1 MDKKKVMTICGVI
14 FVIVFVAACFA
25 IVQFSKQDVEN
36 AQKDIQEAYEKYGTV
51 EKEIVNVLV
60 AKLNTEIM
68 DNGINTPASDEL
80 MVAQDSL
87 YWYGLTD
94 DVSIY
99 VKPVEFSNDNKKDI
113 AEISAIYMD
122 KEKYNEETAIQYA
135 KLLIKANNE
144 ELIEDEIDTL
154 IKDAKSFSKD
164 EKFAN
169 NGKGISVAILE
180 SDSHYEYQV
189 KRLYK

>member
-14 FVIVFVAACFA
+14 FVVVVIVVCIA
-25 IVQFSKQDVEN
+25 IVQFAKQDVEN
-36 AQKDIQEAYEKYGTV
+36 AKNELQATIEKYGTV
-51 EKEIVNVLV
+51 EKEIVNILV

-80 MVAQDSL
+80 MVAQDGL

-94 DVSIY
+94 DVSLY

-113 AEISAIYMD
+113 AEISAIYMSKD
-122 KEKYNEETAIQYA
+122 VYDEQIAIKYA

-144 ELIEDEIDTL
+144 ELTEDEIDTL
-154 IKDAKSFSKD
+154 IKDAKAGSND
-164 EKFAN
+164 NEFAN

-180 SDSHYEYQV
+180 SDNHYEYQV

>member
-1 MDKKKVMTICGVI
+1 MDKKKVITICGVI
-14 FVIVFVAACFA
+14 FVIVFVAVCFA

-36 AQKDIQEAYEKYGTV
+36 AQKELQETYEKYGTV
-51 EKEIVNVLV
+51 EKEIVNILI

-80 MVAQDSL
+80 MVAQDGL

-113 AEISAIYMD
+113 AEISAIYMN
-122 KEKYNEETAIQYA
+122 KEKYNEETAIKYA

-144 ELIEDEIDTL
+144 ELTEDEIDTL
-154 IKDAKSFSKD
+154 IKDAKALSKD
-164 EKFAN
+164 EEFAN

>member
-1 MDKKKVMTICGVI
+1 MDKKKVMTICVVI
-14 FVIVFVAACFA
+14 FVVVFVAVCFA
-25 IVQFSKQDVEN
+25 IVQFSKQDLEN
-36 AQKDIQEAYEKYGTV
+36 AQKDLQEALEKYGTV

-80 MVAQDSL
+80 MVAQDGL

-113 AEISAIYMD
+113 AEISAIYMSKD
-122 KEKYNEETAIQYA
+122 VYDEQIAIKYA

-144 ELIEDEIDTL
+144 ELTEDEIDTL
-154 IKDAKSFSKD
+154 IKDAKTVSKD
-164 EKFAN
+164 NKMSN
-169 NGKGISVAILE
+169 NGKGISVAIVE
-180 SDSHYEYQV
+180 SDSHFEYQV

>member
-14 FVIVFVAACFA
+14 LVVVVIVVCIA
-25 IVQFSKQDVEN
+25 IVQFAKQDVEN
-36 AQKDIQEAYEKYGTV
+36 AKNELQATIEKYGTV

-80 MVAQDSL
+80 MVAQDGL

-113 AEISAIYMD
+113 AEISAIYMSKD
-122 KEKYNEETAIQYA
+122 VYDEQTAIKYA

-144 ELIEDEIDTL
+144 ELTEDEIDTL
-154 IKDAKSFSKD
+154 IKDAKTVSKD
-164 EKFAN
+164 NKMSN
-169 NGKGISVAILE
+169 NGKGISVAIVE
-180 SDSHYEYQV
+180 SDSHFEYQV

>member
-1 MDKKKVMTICGVI
+1 MDKKKGII
-14 FVIVFVAACFA
+14 ISIIVVVLIAVCCTCVYLA
-25 IVQFSKQDVEN
+25 KKDVEN
-36 AQKDIQEAYEKYGTV
+36 AQKELEETFEKYGTV
-51 EKEIVNVLV
+51 EKEIVNILV

-80 MVAQDSL
+80 MIAQNGL

-99 VKPVEFSNDNKKDI
+99 VKPVEFSDDNKKDI

-122 KEKYNEETAIQYA
+122 KEKYNEETAIKYA

-144 ELIEDEIDTL
+144 ELTEDEIDTL
-154 IKDAKSFSKD
+154 IKDAKASSKD

-180 SDSHYEYQV
+180 SDTHYEYQV

>member
-14 FVIVFVAACFA
+14 FVVVVIVVCIA
-25 IVQFSKQDVEN
+25 IVQFAKQDVEN
-36 AQKDIQEAYEKYGTV
+36 AKNELQATIEKYGTV
-51 EKEIVNVLV
+51 EKEIVNILV

-80 MVAQDSL
+80 MVAQDGL

-94 DVSIY
+94 DISFY

-113 AEISAIYMD
+113 AEISAIYMSKD
-122 KEKYNEETAIQYA
+122 VYDEQIAIKYA

-144 ELIEDEIDTL
+144 ELTEDEIDTL
-154 IKDAKSFSKD
+154 IKDAKAGSND
-164 EKFAN
+164 NEFAN

-180 SDSHYEYQV
+180 SDNHYEYQV

>member
-1 MDKKKVMTICGVI
+1 MDKKKIMTICGVI
-14 FVIVFVAACFA
+14 FVIVFVAVCFA

-36 AQKDIQEAYEKYGTV
+36 AQKDLQEAYEKYGTV
-51 EKEIVNVLV
+51 EKEIVNILV

-80 MVAQDSL
+80 MVAQDGL

-113 AEISAIYMD
+113 AEISAIYID
-122 KEKYNEETAIQYA
+122 REKYNEETAIKYA

-144 ELIEDEIDTL
+144 ELTENEIDTL
-154 IKDAKSFSKD
+154 IKDAKAFSKD

>member
-1 MDKKKVMTICGVI
+1 MDKKKIMTICVVI
-14 FVIVFVAACFA
+14 FVIVVIAVGFA
-25 IVQFSKQDVEN
+25 IVQFSKQDLEN
-36 AQKDIQEAYEKYGTV
+36 AQKDLQEAFEKYGTV
-51 EKEIVNVLV
+51 EKEIVNILV

-80 MVAQDSL
+80 MVAQDGL
-87 YWYGLTD
+87 YWYVLTD

-113 AEISAIYMD
+113 AEISAIYMN
-122 KEKYNEETAIQYA
+122 KEKYNEETAIKYA

-144 ELIEDEIDTL
+144 ELTEDEIDTL
-154 IKDAKSFSKD
+154 IKDAKAFSKD
-164 EKFAN
+164 EEFAN

>member
-14 FVIVFVAACFA
+14 FVVVVIVVCIA
-25 IVQFSKQDVEN
+25 IVQFAKQDVEN
-36 AQKDIQEAYEKYGTV
+36 AKNELQATIEKYGTV
-51 EKEIVNVLV
+51 EKEIVNILV

-80 MVAQDSL
+80 MVAQDGL

-94 DVSIY
+94 DVSLY

-113 AEISAIYMD
+113 AEISAIYMSKD
-122 KEKYNEETAIQYA
+122 VYDEQIAIKYA

-144 ELIEDEIDTL
+144 ELTEDEIDTL
-154 IKDAKSFSKD
+154 IKDAKAGSND
-164 EKFAN
+164 NEFAN
-169 NGKGISVAILE
+169 NGKGISVAIVE
-180 SDSHYEYQV
+180 SDSHFEYQV

>member
-1 MDKKKVMTICGVI
+1 MDKKKVMTICGII
-14 FVIVFVAACFA
+14 FVIVFVAVCFA

-36 AQKDIQEAYEKYGTV
+36 AQKDLQEAYEKYGTV
-51 EKEIVNVLV
+51 EKEIVNILV

-68 DNGINTPASDEL
+68 DNSINTPASDEL
-80 MVAQDSL
+80 MVAQDGL

-113 AEISAIYMD
+113 VEISAIYMN
-122 KEKYNEETAIQYA
+122 KEKYNEETAIKYA

-144 ELIEDEIDTL
+144 ELTENEIDTL
-154 IKDAKSFSKD
+154 IKDAKAFSKD
-164 EKFAN
+164 EEFAN

-180 SDSHYEYQV
+180 SDTHYEYQV

>member
-1 MDKKKVMTICGVI
+1 MDKKKVITICGVI
-14 FVIVFVAACFA
+14 FVIVFVAVCFA

-36 AQKDIQEAYEKYGTV
+36 AQKDLEEAYEKYGTV

-80 MVAQDSL
+80 MVAQDGL

-122 KEKYNEETAIQYA
+122 KEKYNEETAIKYA

-144 ELIEDEIDTL
+144 SLTEDEIDTL
-154 IKDAKSFSKD
+154 IKDAKASSKD
-164 EKFAN
+164 EEFAN
-169 NGKGISVAILE
+169 NGKGISMAILE

>member
-1 MDKKKVMTICGVI
+1 MDKKKVMTICGII
-14 FVIVFVAACFA
+14 FVIVFVAVCFA

-36 AQKDIQEAYEKYGTV
+36 AQKDLQEAYEKYGTV
-51 EKEIVNVLV
+51 EKEIVNILV

-68 DNGINTPASDEL
+68 DNSINTPASDEL
-80 MVAQDSL
+80 MVAQDGL

-113 AEISAIYMD
+113 GEISAIYMN
-122 KEKYNEETAIQYA
+122 KEKYNEETAIKYA
-135 KLLIKANNE
+135 KLLIKANNK
-144 ELIEDEIDTL
+144 ELTENEIDTL
-154 IKDAKSFSKD
+154 IKDAKAFSKD
-164 EKFAN
+164 EEFAN

-180 SDSHYEYQV
+180 SDTHYEYQV

>member
-14 FVIVFVAACFA
+14 FVVVFVAVCFA

-36 AQKDIQEAYEKYGTV
+36 AKKDLQATIEKYGTV

-80 MVAQDSL
+80 MVAQDGL

-113 AEISAIYMD
+113 AEISAIYMN
-122 KEKYNEETAIQYA
+122 KEKYNEETAIKYA

-144 ELIEDEIDTL
+144 ELTEDEIDTL
-154 IKDAKSFSKD
+154 IKDAKALSKD
-164 EKFAN
+164 EEFAN

>member
-14 FVIVFVAACFA
+14 FVVVFVAVCFA

-36 AQKDIQEAYEKYGTV
+36 AKKDLQATIEKYGTV

-80 MVAQDSL
+80 MVAQDGL

-99 VKPVEFSNDNKKDI
+99 VKPVEFLNDNKKDI
-113 AEISAIYMD
+113 AEISAIYMN
-122 KEKYNEETAIQYA
+122 KEKYNEETAIKYA

-144 ELIEDEIDTL
+144 ELTEDEIDTL
-154 IKDAKSFSKD
+154 IKDAKALSKD
-164 EKFAN
+164 EEFAN

>member
-1 MDKKKVMTICGVI
+1 MDKKKVITICGVI
-14 FVIVFVAACFA
+14 FVIVFVAVCFA

-36 AQKDIQEAYEKYGTV
+36 AKKDLQATIEKYGTV
-51 EKEIVNVLV
+51 EKEIVNILI

-80 MVAQDSL
+80 MVAQDGL

-113 AEISAIYMD
+113 AEISAIYMN
-122 KEKYNEETAIQYA
+122 KEKYNEETAIKYA

-144 ELIEDEIDTL
+144 ELTEDEIDTL
-154 IKDAKSFSKD
+154 IKDAKALSKD
-164 EKFAN
+164 EEFAN

>member
-1 MDKKKVMTICGVI
+1 MDKKKIMTICGII
-14 FVIVFVAACFA
+14 FVIVFVAVCFA

-36 AQKDIQEAYEKYGTV
+36 AQKDLQEAYEKYGTV

-80 MVAQDSL
+80 MVAQDGL

-113 AEISAIYMD
+113 AGISAIYID
-122 KEKYNEETAIQYA
+122 REKYNEEIAIKYA

-144 ELIEDEIDTL
+144 ELTEDEIDTL
-154 IKDAKSFSKD
+154 IKDAKAFSKD
-164 EKFAN
+164 EEFAN

>member
-1 MDKKKVMTICGVI
+1 MDKKKVITICGVI
-14 FVIVFVAACFA
+14 FVIVFVVVCFA

-36 AQKDIQEAYEKYGTV
+36 AQKELQETYEKYGTV
-51 EKEIVNVLV
+51 EKEIVNILV

-80 MVAQDSL
+80 MVAQDGL

-113 AEISAIYMD
+113 AEISAIYMN
-122 KEKYNEETAIQYA
+122 KEKYNEETAIKYA

-144 ELIEDEIDTL
+144 ELTEDEIDTL
-154 IKDAKSFSKD
+154 IKDAKALSKD
-164 EKFAN
+164 EEFAN

>member
-1 MDKKKVMTICGVI
+1 MDKKKVITICGVI
-14 FVIVFVAACFA
+14 FVIVFVAVCFA

-36 AQKDIQEAYEKYGTV
+36 AQKELQETYEKYGTV
-51 EKEIVNVLV
+51 EKEIVNILV

-113 AEISAIYMD
+113 AEISAIYMN
-122 KEKYNEETAIQYA
+122 KEKYNEETAIKYA

-144 ELIEDEIDTL
+144 ELTEDEIDTL
-154 IKDAKSFSKD
+154 IKDAKALSKD
-164 EKFAN
+164 EEFAN

>member
-1 MDKKKVMTICGVI
+1 MDKKKVMTICVVI
-14 FVIVFVAACFA
+14 FVVVFVAVCFA
-25 IVQFSKQDVEN
+25 IVQFSKQDLEN
-36 AQKDIQEAYEKYGTV
+36 AQKDLQEALEKYGTV

-80 MVAQDSL
+80 MVAQDGL

-113 AEISAIYMD
+113 AEQSAIYMNKD
-122 KEKYNEETAIQYA
+122 VYDEQTAIKYA

-144 ELIEDEIDTL
+144 ELTEDEIDTL
-154 IKDAKSFSKD
+154 IKDAKTVSKD
-164 EKFAN
+164 NKMSN
-169 NGKGISVAILE
+169 NGKGISVAIVE
-180 SDSHYEYQV
+180 SDSHFEYQV

>member
-14 FVIVFVAACFA
+14 FLVVFVAVCFA

-36 AQKDIQEAYEKYGTV
+36 AKKDLQEAYEKYGTV

-80 MVAQDSL
+80 MVAQDGL

-99 VKPVEFSNDNKKDI
+99 VKPVEFLNDNKKDI
-113 AEISAIYMD
+113 AEISAIYMN
-122 KEKYNEETAIQYA
+122 KEKYNEETAIKYA

-144 ELIEDEIDTL
+144 ELTEDEIDTL
-154 IKDAKSFSKD
+154 IKDAKALSKD
-164 EKFAN
+164 EEFAN

-180 SDSHYEYQV
+180 SNSHYEYQV

>member
-1 MDKKKVMTICGVI
+1 MDKKKVITICGVI
-14 FVIVFVAACFA
+14 FVIVFVVVCFA

-36 AQKDIQEAYEKYGTV
+36 AQKELQETYEKYGTV
-51 EKEIVNVLV
+51 EKEIVNILI

-80 MVAQDSL
+80 MVAQDGL

-113 AEISAIYMD
+113 AEISAIYMN
-122 KEKYNEETAIQYA
+122 KEKYNEETAIKYA

-144 ELIEDEIDTL
+144 ELTEDEIDTL
-154 IKDAKSFSKD
+154 IKDAKALSKD
-164 EKFAN
+164 EEFAN

>member
-1 MDKKKVMTICGVI
+1 MDKKKLITICGVI
-14 FVIVFVAACFA
+14 FVVVVIVVCFA

-36 AQKDIQEAYEKYGTV
+36 AQNDLQATIEKYGFV
-51 EKEIVNVLV
+51 EKETVNTLV

-80 MVAQDSL
+80 MVAQDGL

-113 AEISAIYMD
+113 AEISAIYID
-122 KEKYNEETAIQYA
+122 RVKYNEEISIKYA

-144 ELIEDEIDTL
+144 ELTEDEIDTL
-154 IKDAKSFSKD
+154 MKEAKTASKD
-164 EKFAN
+164 NEMSN
-169 NGKGISVAILE
+169 NGKGISVGMVE
-180 SDSHYEYQV
+180 TENHYEYQI

>member
-1 MDKKKVMTICGVI
+1 MDKKKVMTICGII
-14 FVIVFVAACFA
+14 FVIVFVAVCFA

-36 AQKDIQEAYEKYGTV
+36 AQKDLQEAYEKYGTV
-51 EKEIVNVLV
+51 EKEIVNILV

-68 DNGINTPASDEL
+68 DNSINTPASDEL
-80 MVAQDSL
+80 MVAQDGL

-113 AEISAIYMD
+113 GEISAIYMN
-122 KEKYNEETAIQYA
+122 KEKYNEETAIKYA

-144 ELIEDEIDTL
+144 ELTENEIDTL
-154 IKDAKSFSKD
+154 IKDAKAFSKD
-164 EKFAN
+164 EEFAN

-180 SDSHYEYQV
+180 SDTHYEYQV